1 MASQTPR
8 RGRAVHGLVGPA
20 VFTART
26 ADEMISRAESDDS
39 EITIR
44 QNWKDRDFAKHSATA
59 ISSLSG
65 RPRFPS
71 ICHSRSKRDDERA
84 RKNVR
89 SHESCG
95 EPRIQLLAKAELESP
110 LKQKS
115 AEPEGLVKSFLQSR
129 DGPNTVMELIRPNR
143 RSCWNVSQTVLTQE
157 RTGGAR
163 H

>member
-1 MASQTPR
+1 M
-8 RGRAVHGLVGPA
+8 HGLVGPA

-65 RPRFPS
+65 RQRFPS
-71 ICHSRSKRDDERA
+71 SCLSRSKRDDERA

-115 AEPEGLVKSFLQSR
+115 AEPVALMKLFLQPQEARTRS
-129 DGPNTVMELIRPNR
+129 VELNR
-143 RSCWNVSQTVLTQE
+143 AESLLVLERQSGGTDSGENRGRSALRIS
-157 RTGGAR
+157 
-163 H
+163 